1 MMVLKLKIVWDGKYF
16 NIFNLL
22 TLSIT
27 FYFVKS
33 YTCSAFLF
41 DLVFLNLKLDQIQER
56 EGEKIFFQKL

>member
-1 MMVLKLKIVWDGKYF
+1 MDKFF

-22 TLSIT
+22 TLSLT